1 MRLVTYYDGN
11 GAHLGALRDDATVTL
26 NAVAPTPD
34 SPTGK
39 VAFEYSGEVVALDT
53 VAPSMLALIDGGDPL
68 LDRARVA
75 LQRAESVRDLRDVRL
90 LAPIPRPRQNVI
102 CLGMNYVAHA
112 IESDRAR
119 GREPKL
125 PEHPVFF
132 TKAVTTVCGPDDEVP
147 LDPRVT
153 AQLDY
158 EVELAYIVGRS
169 GKNIA
174 RKDALSHIFGY
185 TIINDISARDLQSQ
199 HQQFY
204 KGKSLDRSCPM
215 GPCIVTADEIP
226 DPAALGLR
234 LRLNGETRQDST
246 VSDLIFDIPTTLAIL
261 SLGQTVEPGT
271 IVSTGT
277 PSGVGLGR
285 KPPEYMH
292 AGDVMEA
299 EIDRIGVLRNRVVA
313 AG

>member
-1 MRLVTYYDGN
+1 MRLVTYQDSSGV
-11 GAHLGALRDDATVTL
+11 HLGALRGDA
-26 NAVAPTPD
+26 
-34 SPTGK
+34 
-39 VAFEYSGEVVALDT
+39 VVVLDT
-53 VAPSMLALIDGGDPL
+53 VAPSMLALIDGGPEL
-68 LDRARVA
+68 LERANA
-75 LQRAESVRDLRDVRL
+75 ELERATKTISLSTVRL

-112 IESDRAR
+112 IESDRAK

-125 PEHPVFF
+125 PEYPVFF
-132 TKAVTTVCGPDDEVP
+132 TKAVTSVCGPEDEIP

-153 AQLDY
+153 SELDY
-158 EVELAYIVGRS
+158 EVELAYILGRG

-174 RKDALSHIFGY
+174 KEDAPGHIFGY
-185 TIINDISARDLQSQ
+185 TIVNDVSAREVQSR
-199 HQQFY
+199 HQQFF

-215 GPCIVTADEIP
+215 GPWIVTADEIP

-246 VSDLIFDIPTTLAIL
+246 VGDLIFDIPTTLAVL

-277 PSGVGLGR
+277 PSGVGMGR
-285 KPPEYMH
+285 TPPEYMRP
-292 AGDVMEA
+292 GDVMEA
-299 EIDRIGVLRNRVVA
+299 EVDQIGVLRNKVVA
-313 AG
+313 AN

>member
-1 MRLVTYYDGN
+1 MRLVTYHDGS
-11 GAHLGALRDDATVTL
+11 GAHLGVLRGD
-26 NAVAPTPD
+26 
-34 SPTGK
+34 
-39 VAFEYSGEVVALDT
+39 EVVALDA
-53 VAPSMLALIDGGDPL
+53 VAPSMLALIDGGPELLAQAKAELERAASSLPL
-68 LDRARVA
+68 
-75 LQRAESVRDLRDVRL
+75 SKVRL

-132 TKAVTTVCGPDDEVP
+132 TKSVTTICGPEDEIP
-147 LDPRVT
+147 LDPGVT

-158 EVELAYIVGRS
+158 EVELAYIVGRG

-174 RKDALSHIFGY
+174 KEAALEHIFGY
-185 TIINDISARDLQSQ
+185 TIVNDVSARDLQNQ
-199 HQQFY
+199 HQQFF
-204 KGKSLDRSCPM
+204 KGKSLDRTCPI
-215 GPCIVTADEIP
+215 GPWIVTADEIP
-226 DPAALGLR
+226 DPSALGLR

-246 VSDLIFDIPTTLAIL
+246 VGDLIFDIPTTLAVL

-277 PSGVGLGR
+277 PSGVGMGR
-285 KPPEYMH
+285 KPPEYMR

-299 EIDRIGVLRNRVVA
+299 EVDQIGVLRNKVVA
-313 AG
+313 G

>member
-1 MRLVTYYDGN
+1 MRLITYHDGS
-11 GAHLGALRDDATVTL
+11 GARLGALRGDSVVPLDA
-26 NAVAPTPD
+26 
-34 SPTGK
+34 
-39 VAFEYSGEVVALDT
+39 
-53 VAPSMLALIDGGDPL
+53 VAPSMLALIEGGPELLRRAQAEVESATQTIPL
-68 LDRARVA
+68 GT
-75 LQRAESVRDLRDVRL
+75 VRL

-132 TKAVTTVCGPDDEVP
+132 TKAVSTVCGPDDEIP

-153 AQLDY
+153 NQLDY
-158 EVELAYIVGRS
+158 EVELAYIVGRG

-174 RKDALSHIFGY
+174 REDALSHIFGY
-185 TIINDISARDLQSQ
+185 TIVNDVSARDLQNQ

-204 KGKSLDRSCPM
+204 KGKSLDRSCPI

-226 DPAALGLR
+226 DPSALGLR

-246 VSDLIFDIPTTLAIL
+246 VGDLIFDIPTTLAVL

-277 PSGVGLGR
+277 PSGVGMGR
-285 KPPEYMH
+285 NPPEFMR
-292 AGDVMEA
+292 AGDLMEA
-299 EIDRIGVLRNRVVA
+299 EVDQIGVLRNRVVA

>member
-1 MRLVTYYDGN
+1 MRLVTYHDGS
-11 GAHLGALRDDATVTL
+11 GAHLGALR
-26 NAVAPTPD
+26 
-34 SPTGK
+34 G
-39 VAFEYSGEVVALDT
+39 EEVVALDA
-53 VAPSMLALIDGGDPL
+53 VAPSMLALIDGGPELLQQARAALESAAATTPL
-68 LDRARVA
+68 SA
-75 LQRAESVRDLRDVRL
+75 VRL
-90 LAPIPRPRQNVI
+90 LAPIPRPRQNIV

-132 TKAVTTVCGPDDEVP
+132 TKAVTTVCGPDDEIP

-158 EVELAYIVGRS
+158 EVELAYIVGRG

-174 RKDALSHIFGY
+174 REDALGHIFGY
-185 TIINDISARDLQSQ
+185 TIINDVSARDLQNQ
-199 HQQFY
+199 HMQFF
-204 KGKSLDRSCPM
+204 KGKSLDRTCPI
-215 GPCIVTADEIP
+215 GPYIVTADEIP
-226 DPAALGLR
+226 DPSALGLR
-234 LRLNGETRQDST
+234 LRLNGETRQDSS
-246 VSDLIFDIPTTLAIL
+246 VSDLIFDIPTTLAVL

-277 PSGVGLGR
+277 PSGVGMGR
-285 KPPEYMH
+285 NPPEYMR

-299 EIDRIGVLRNRVVA
+299 EVDRIGVLRNRVVA